1 MALGGKAEG
10 CCGVSPPVRLFRR
23 SPAVELPANWREIAA
38 GRVAFWAQLDGDERE
53 RLGEIMAGLVE
64 DKRWEAAAGFEL
76 TDEIRVVIAAGAALL
91 VLGLD
96 LDWYRN
102 VETIIVHP
110 STLHFNEPRPGPA
123 GTLGDPVPLV
133 GQARHRGPVLIAW
146 DAARANARHPHWG
159 ENVVL
164 HEFAHKIDMLDDDT
178 DGLPPIADPGARSR
192 FVAVCNR
199 EFEQL
204 RLGLG
209 SGLLRGYGAENQGE
223 FFAVATEAFFTRP
236 VELAAGHPELYG
248 VLKEFYRQDPA
259 SRVRRQ
265 NPLSQA

>member
-1 MALGGKAEG
+1 M
-10 CCGVSPPVRLFRR
+10 RLFRR
-23 SPAVELPANWREIAA
+23 APSVVLPDTWAEIAA
-38 GRVAFWAQLDGDERE
+38 ANVAFWAQLDGAERE
-53 RLGEIMAGLVE
+53 QLGELMAGLVE

-123 GTLGDPVPLV
+123 GTLGDPVPLL

-146 DAARANARHPHWG
+146 DTARANARHPQWG
-159 ENVVL
+159 EDVVL
-164 HEFAHKIDMLDDDT
+164 HEFAHKLDMLDDDT
-178 DGLPPIADPGARSR
+178 DGFPPIADAAARSR
-192 FVAVCNR
+192 FVSVCTR
-199 EFEQL
+199 EFDQL

-209 SGLLRGYGAENQGE
+209 AAGLLRGYATENQGE

-236 VELAAGHPELYG
+236 VELAAAHPELYG